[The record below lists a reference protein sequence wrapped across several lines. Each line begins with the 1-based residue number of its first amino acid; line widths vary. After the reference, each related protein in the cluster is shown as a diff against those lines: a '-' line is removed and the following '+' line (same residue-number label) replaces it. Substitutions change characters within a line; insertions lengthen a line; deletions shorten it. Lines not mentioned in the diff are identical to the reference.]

1 MKAAATS
8 SSASA
13 MSEGRNLSASTPTHA
28 RVPILYVIL
37 GVLLVIST
45 VPMYFYSSQV
55 EATNRERLKTN
66 EMLLQNTVTRSLADD
81 LSQHQRSL
89 QMMLANLS
97 SAIQVASG
105 GDIGESNIQSPELRA
120 LLENFVSS
128 SDEIA
133 YATLL
138 NSDAKGISAG
148 RIAPDAF
155 LNREL
160 ERAFAASRDG
170 RAYNGQA
177 LVIGEGK
184 SARTVFLV
192 SYPVNY
198 GQRFL
203 GMIGS
208 VVDLQFLIRRL
219 REGAVGGLMP
229 YVVDAQG
236 RLVAAATPEFAT
248 GQEMKNLDI
257 VRNFVDSGNKSQ
269 LVPTMEFTVRDG
281 KNKQQMLG
289 TYSPVTSL
297 DWAVVAQKPLSEA
310 YRDVLEMQRNAR
322 LLALL
327 AVFLSML
334 VSIFAARRITNP
346 LQVLT
351 QSSRALARGDFSQRV
366 HLLSRTEIG
375 ELAHTFNTM
384 SDELE
389 RFVADLKR
397 AAEENRELFMGS
409 IQMLAGAVDE
419 KDPYT
424 RGHSDRVTRYSLLI
438 AKEMLLSDE
447 FIETLRISAQ
457 LHDVGKIGIED
468 HILKKPGALTEEEF
482 EVMKTHTTKGAN
494 ILRPVTQLAEMLPG
508 IELHHEALDGRGY
521 PYGLQG
527 DQIPLLARVIAVAD
541 TFDAL
546 TTNRPYQQ
554 AHTPDQALQ
563 IIKNLAGKRL
573 DPKAVEALFAVYGRG
588 EIKIQRFTIK
598 RPIAA
603 QPAEANSVPATPVV
617 AAAPATGELATL
629 ERTRV

>member
-1 MKAAATS
+1 VKAAATS
-8 SSASA
+8 PPASA
-13 MSEGRNLSASTPTHA
+13 TTEGRNLSSSASKHA
-28 RVPILYVIL
+28 RIPILYVIL

-45 VPMYFYSSQV
+45 VPMYFYSVEV
-55 EATNRERLKTN
+55 EASNRARLKTN
-66 EMLLQNTVTRSLADD
+66 ERMLENTVTRSLADD
-81 LSQHQRSL
+81 LSQHERSQR
-89 QMMLANLS
+89 MMLANLS
-97 SAIQVASG
+97 SAILVASG
-105 GDIGESNIQSPELRA
+105 GDIGDKNIEAPELRA

-138 NSDAKGISAG
+138 NSEAKGITAG
-148 RIAPDAF
+148 TITPDAF
-155 LNREL
+155 LQREL
-160 ERAFAASRDG
+160 ERAYAAARDG
-170 RAYNGQA
+170 RVYNGQA
-177 LVIGEGK
+177 LVVGEGK
-184 SARTVFLV
+184 NARTVFLV
-192 SYPVNY
+192 SAPVQY
-198 GQRFL
+198 GQSFL
-203 GMIGS
+203 GMIAS

-219 REGAVGGLMP
+219 REVSGGGLTP

-248 GQEMKNLDI
+248 GQDMKNLDI
-257 VRNFVDSGNKSQ
+257 VRNFVEGGNKAQ
-269 LVPTMEFTVRDG
+269 FVPTMEFKVGSGRD
-281 KNKQQMLG
+281 QLDMLG

-297 DWAVVAQKPLSEA
+297 DWAVIVQKPLREA
-310 YRDVLEMQRNAR
+310 YRDVYEMQRTAR
-322 LLALL
+322 LLALA
-327 AVFLSML
+327 AVLLSIG

-346 LQVLT
+346 LSVLT
-351 QSSRALARGDFSQRV
+351 ESSRAIAKGDFSHRIQ
-366 HLLSRTEIG
+366 LWSRTEIG
-375 ELAHTFNTM
+375 ELAQTFNTM
-384 SDELE
+384 SEELE
-389 RFVADLKR
+389 HFVEDLKR
-397 AAEENRELFMGS
+397 AAEENRALFMGS

-438 AKEMLLSDE
+438 AKEMNLPSS
-447 FIETLRISAQ
+447 FMETLQISAQ

-527 DQIPLLARVIAVAD
+527 DQIPLLPRVIAVAD

-554 AHTPDQALQ
+554 AHTPEQALQ
-563 IIKNLAGKRL
+563 IIKNIAGKRL
-573 DPKAVEALFAVYGRG
+573 DPAAVAALLAVYERG
-588 EIKIQRFTIK
+588 EIRIQRFTIK
-598 RPIAA
+598 RPVLQPTPEAIATV
-603 QPAEANSVPATPVV
+603 S
-617 AAAPATGELATL
+617 AAAPVPPEVPL

>member
-1 MKAAATS
+1 MSTSTS
-8 SSASA
+8 S
-13 MSEGRNLSASTPTHA
+13 HA
-28 RVPILYVIL
+28 RIPILYAIL
-37 GVLLVIST
+37 GVLLVISI
-45 VPMYFYSSQV
+45 VPMYFYSTQV
-55 EATNRERLKTN
+55 VAINRDRLMTN
-66 EMLLQNTVTRSLADD
+66 EKMLQNTVTRSLAGD
-81 LSQHQRSL
+81 LSQHERSL
-89 QMMLANLS
+89 RMMLANLS
-97 SAIQVASG
+97 SAVKVTSG
-105 GDIGESNIQSPELRA
+105 GDIGGKNIEAPELRA
-120 LLENFVSS
+120 LVENFVSS
-128 SDEIA
+128 SDDIA

-138 NSDAKGISAG
+138 NSDAKGISAPP
-148 RIAPDAF
+148 IAPDAF
-155 LNREL
+155 LQREL
-160 ERAFAASRDG
+160 ERAFATARDG

-192 SYPVNY
+192 SAPVQY
-198 GQRFL
+198 GDHFL
-203 GMIGS
+203 GMVAC
-208 VVDLQFLIRRL
+208 VVDLHFLIRRL
-219 REGAVGGLMP
+219 QEVSGGGLTP

-248 GQEMKNLDI
+248 GQDMKNIEI
-257 VRNFVDSGNKSQ
+257 VRNFVDGGNRAQ
-269 LVPTMEFTVRDG
+269 LVPTQEFTITAGSQHFD
-281 KNKQQMLG
+281 MLG

-297 DWAVVAQKPLSEA
+297 GWAVVVQKPQREA
-310 YRDVLEMQRNAR
+310 YQGVYEMQRTAR
-322 LLALL
+322 LLALA
-327 AVFLSML
+327 AVFLSIL

-351 QSSRALARGDFSQRV
+351 QSSRALAKGDFSQRV
-366 HLLSRTEIG
+366 HLWSRTEIG
-375 ELAHTFNTM
+375 ELAQTFNSM
-384 SDELE
+384 SEELE
-389 RFVADLKR
+389 RFVEDLKR
-397 AAEENRELFMGS
+397 AAEENRALFMGS

-438 AKEMLLSDE
+438 AKEMNLPAP
-447 FIETLRISAQ
+447 FMETLQISAQ

-468 HILKKPGALTEEEF
+468 HILKKPGALTAEEF

-527 DQIPLLARVIAVAD
+527 DQIPLLARVIAVGD

-563 IIKNLAGKRL
+563 IIQNLAGKRL
-573 DPKAVEALFAVYGRG
+573 DPVAVAALLAVYARG
-588 EIKIQRFTIK
+588 EIRIQRFTIK
-598 RPIAA
+598 RPI
-603 QPAEANSVPATPVV
+603 VPAPTEVPAAISEATSVV
-617 AAAPATGELATL
+617 ATPAAVPADAAL